1 MHHRSLSGNSGTW
14 FACRALDRR
23 KTDTN
28 GVTIDGMVGAVSTFA
43 GLFRTGGSASDGS
56 TMLDVA
62 RDVRENPQTVRLRD
76 GRQLGYADCGDPDG
90 DPFVVF
96 HGFPNSRPFG
106 ALFDAA
112 GRERGL
118 RVIAPERPGF
128 GVSDPAPDR
137 TVADWADDVAD
148 LADALSLDSF
158 PVLGIS
164 GGGPYAAACA
174 ARLPERIDHGG
185 IACGLA
191 PLESVD
197 LRDRLPFLIAKHAK
211 PLAKLSLWSD
221 GRTARKNPDEYL
233 ESTVESTAAADAD
246 LWRGEVG
253 RVLLESDYEAVS
265 RHGYGPLADEL
276 AVFASDWGFDL
287 DSIDVP
293 VFFWYGQADRIVPL
307 SMGLYYIERI
317 PTAEAHVYPDQGHL
331 SIVYD
336 NETEILD
343 ALVDGQR

>member
-1 MHHRSLSGNSGTW
+1 MVDAAGTIAEL
-14 FACRALDRR
+14 FGSDEATPA
-23 KTDTN
+23 
-28 GVTIDGMVGAVSTFA
+28 GA
-43 GLFRTGGSASDGS
+43 

-62 RDVRENPQTVRLRD
+62 RDIRANPRTIDCRD

-90 DPFVVF
+90 DPLLVF

-118 RVIAPERPGF
+118 RIIAPERPGF

-137 TVADWADDVAD
+137 AVADWADDVAD
-148 LADALSLDSF
+148 LADALGLDSF

-174 ARLPERIDHGG
+174 ARLPERIERAG

-191 PLESVD
+191 PLDSVAW
-197 LRDRLPFLIAKHAK
+197 RDRLPFLIARHAK

-221 GRTARKNPDEYL
+221 GRTARRNPEAYL

-253 RVLLESDYEAVS
+253 QVLLESDYEAVS

-276 AVFASDWGFDL
+276 AVFAGDWGFDL
-287 DSIDVP
+287 GSIDVP
-293 VFFWYGQADRIVPL
+293 VFLWYGRADRIVPL
-307 SMGLYYIERI
+307 SMGLYYAERI

-331 SIVYD
+331 SIVDD
-336 NETEILD
+336 NETGILD